1 MAVNYSTISDK
12 IFKVIKGSG
21 HDIKMY
27 DASTGDETVDPA
39 TSRYFYVKNP
49 NYMVHIDEE
58 TGEIKFHQGAD
69 NSNQNL
75 TSIINNIKHLAKG
88 YMLDF
93 DHRQFGR
100 ELKPKNY
107 AFKVAQNKDTQ
118 MTDITTEGYSPLEGS
133 SKTSKQ
139 KLEGVK
145 VIVRHRKPVDE
156 QVKGSRSR
164 NISAIFIETAEGER
178 FKYPHIHLN
187 GARAMARHV
196 STGGVPHDSVGESIV
211 ELSDTLAKLKEV
223 TRFARRFSQVQEQAA
238 DVLPHINNKVSSIK
252 NEIHKLTTASG
263 YTSFVK
269 NLKVKEK
276 KDYDISTLE
285 TLKNKFTVTK
295 FDEKIG
301 EMLPLIQAVVD
312 EAKAEQDNSTEALM
326 ARIAQKLEAGDRVEL
341 SAPIRPDMALDK
353 VGAFKDKSS
362 ELSYK
367 LADAAGRIK
376 DDEMSVFLAR
386 LSDKLGHMHR
396 SKYEPQPTRQE
407 ISIAK
412 QIMSQTQLAKAEQKE
427 LVPDVVSEIEETVK
441 DFGTDESFATTEA
454 GDLELKKRD
463 SDTSKVDKAYKGVM
477 SYVGK
482 DVNPKMSY
490 DTWLKK
496 AKGIERG
503 AHGISMEQHSEFS
516 KEFRKYKGLKED
528 ANVWL
533 EYDDTNTNEGPQD
546 PTNDNWHDKFTDKQI
561 KMAFGILND
570 PRFKGGNYSGAYAAI
585 EKVAKGLAD
594 HPSVANALMRANEDG
609 EVTQADANAEEFSAE
624 QDFEDYKD
632 AVEDQIA
639 TNDYYKGMSKEQII
653 ADLRKEANSLG
664 YADVTGGGD
673 RNPSEPGWLMKIAD
687 EMEKVNASYES
698 VDPSDNNPDALAKEI
713 YDNGY
718 YKDEFQKKYNTW
730 EEFRDSEDFEEEVM
744 RLRSK
749 FETASPS
756 PNQSFD
762 IRVADIGDFDL
773 DEDRS
778 IASSIEYSLKQS
790 GIEASVDASEHDQ
803 AEATVTTTATEE
815 EVHNAL
821 EKDGIALDYDNARDY
836 DDGDPGEMDGDHDS
850 AMTSAGWGNDED
862 YGYYGESKRLK
873 ELAGIPAKK
882 D

>member
-1 MAVNYSTISDK
+1 MSVNYSTISDK

-93 DHRQFGR
+93 DHRQFGK

-107 AFKVAQNKDTQ
+107 AFKVEQNKDTQ

-133 SKTSKQ
+133 TKTSKQ

-196 STGGVPHDSVGESIV
+196 STGGKPHDSVGESIV

-238 DVLPHINNKVSSIK
+238 DILPHIDNKVSSIK
-252 NEIHKLTTASG
+252 NQIHKLTTANG
-263 YTSFVK
+263 YSSFVK

-285 TLKNKFTVTK
+285 TLKDKFTVTK

-341 SAPIRPDMALDK
+341 SAPIRPDMAIDQ

-396 SKYEPQPTRQE
+396 SKYEPQPTKQE

-441 DFGTDESFATTEA
+441 DFGTDKSFATTEA
-454 GDLELKKRD
+454 GDLALKKRD
-463 SDTSKVDKAYKGVM
+463 SDTSKVDTAYKNVM
-477 SYVGK
+477 SYVGR

-503 AHGISMEQHSEFS
+503 AHGITGEQHSEFS

-533 EYDDTNTNEGPQD
+533 DYDDINEGPQD
-546 PTNDNWHDKFTDKQI
+546 PTNDNWYDKFTDKQI

-570 PRFKGGNYSGAYAAI
+570 PRYKGGNYSGAYAAI

-594 HPSVANALMRANEDG
+594 HPSVANALRRANEDAPQPG
-609 EVTQADANAEEFSAE
+609 EEEFSAM

-639 TNDYYKGMSKEQII
+639 NLDYYKGMSKEQII
-653 ADLRKEANSLG
+653 ADLRKEADSIG
-664 YADVTGGGD
+664 YADIAGGGD
-673 RNPSEPGWLMKIAD
+673 RSPNEPGWLMKIAD

-698 VDPSDNNPDALAKEI
+698 VDTNFDPDELAKEI
-713 YDNGY
+713 YFNGW
-718 YKDEFQKKYNTW
+718 YKDEFQKKYKTW
-730 EEFRDSEDFEEEVM
+730 QEFQDSEDYDEEVM

-749 FETASPS
+749 FEGGSEVQEDNTNTYGFA
-756 PNQSFD
+756 
-762 IRVADIGDFDL
+762 VADVGDFDL
-773 DEDRS
+773 DQDRS
-778 IASSIEYSLKQS
+778 IVPSIEHSLKQA
-790 GIEASVDASEHDQ
+790 GIDATVDGDEHSQAAFSVSTDASED
-803 AEATVTTTATEE
+803 
-815 EVHNAL
+815 EVKGAL
-821 EKDGIALDYDNARDY
+821 EKDGIYLETDVDDPDYS
-836 DDGDPGEMDGDHDS
+836 DPGDMDGDHDS
-850 AMTSAGWGNDED
+850 AMTSAGWGSDED
-862 YGYYGESKRLK
+862 YGYYGEEARLK
-873 ELAGIPAKK
+873 ELAGIPTKK
-882 D
+882 E